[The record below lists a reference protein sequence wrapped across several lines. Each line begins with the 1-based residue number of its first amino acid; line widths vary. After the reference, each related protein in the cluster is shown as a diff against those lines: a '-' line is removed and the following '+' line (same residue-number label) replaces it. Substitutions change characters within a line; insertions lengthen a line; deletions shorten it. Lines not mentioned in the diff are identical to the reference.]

1 MRLQAFAVY
10 VGQTL
15 GIQRSPISVAT
26 SAALALTSFFYIYTF
41 ASYLK
46 VVVSIL
52 HNFYNY
58 IGYFNLYIF
67 SKNTDHLII
76 TLGISV
82 WLALSIRK
90 TRARFVISGTYSVV
104 AIVALLTKLDTM
116 LDILALLSIPLL
128 VTLLALNR
136 FVPRTKILSKDVD
149 TEISTN
155 YIIIG
160 GLIIS
165 IYGLIASLAPFFF
178 TVSSTH
184 VRNYS
189 YEIFVLLS
197 SSLAPILLSL
207 LILCIPVKLLLLLFN
222 RVTAILKNK
231 VKKNSRNNG
240 ESTLSLHYILKSRG
254 TNHYHNSKTSRTDKI
269 PTTKTIF
276 YLSVFMVLSAGLA
289 LIPHQKAVNPDGR
302 AIGVDTPHYVTAIK
316 RLSSYSDNPKELIL
330 HAFLKEPPFYG
341 DRPISLL
348 LFFGL
353 VKMITI
359 SGPSEV
365 VDHLPV
371 VLGPA
376 LVLAV
381 YFLTR
386 EMTSND
392 LISVLAAFLTAV
404 SFHVLTGIYAGLYAN
419 WFALIIGYLS
429 FMFLFKFLKRPSA
442 LYFIVYFIL
451 VIFLLLSHV
460 YAWSMLVAVT
470 ALFLIV
476 MLKLNYYGSRRN
488 LILLLLVILSPVLI
502 DAIRTSTTG
511 SIRGI
516 SFAVEFS
523 QSDLGFKQLAS
534 FRANLLDTTQH
545 WLGGLFGNFIIL
557 ALGFYWLIKADHR
570 SPHNI
575 FIMIFLSVG
584 IIPLLF
590 SGWTL
595 QTRVFYNIPFQI
607 PAAIGLYY
615 IIEQQQKKGI
625 MILLPI
631 SIWLIAV
638 SIIAVSNFYP
648 IAPQQGS

>member
-1 MRLQAFAVY
+1 MTLQAIAVY
-10 VGQTL
+10 VGQAL
-15 GIQRSPISVAT
+15 GIQRSTVSIATSVAF
-26 SAALALTSFFYIYTF
+26 AVTSFFYIYTF
-41 ASYLK
+41 ASYVK
-46 VVVSIL
+46 VVVSVL

-76 TLGISV
+76 ALGMSV

-90 TRARFVISGTYSVV
+90 TRARFVISGTYSGLALVV
-104 AIVALLTKLDTM
+104 LLTKLDAI

-128 VTLLALNR
+128 ISLLALNR
-136 FVPRTKILSKDVD
+136 FVPKTKILSKHVD

-155 YIIIG
+155 YIIILG
-160 GLIIS
+160 FIIS
-165 IYGLIASLAPFFF
+165 IAGLIASLTPFLSS
-178 TVSSTH
+178 VSSTPI
-184 VRNYS
+184 RNYS
-189 YEIFVLLS
+189 YELFVLLS
-197 SSLAPILLSL
+197 SSFAPLLLSL

-222 RVTAILKNK
+222 RVTAILRNK
-231 VKKNSRNNG
+231 VKKNSEKNRARPLTSHYVLKNNG
-240 ESTLSLHYILKSRG
+240 TNRYNNNKTDSTYKISR
-254 TNHYHNSKTSRTDKI
+254 
-269 PTTKTIF
+269 TKTIL
-276 YLSVFMVLSAGLA
+276 YLLLCMGLSASLA

-302 AIGVDTPHYVTAIK
+302 SIGVDTPHYVTAIK
-316 RLSSYSDNPKELIL
+316 RLASYSDNPEDLIL

-353 VKMITI
+353 VKMVPIADQ
-359 SGPSEV
+359 SEV
-365 VDHLPV
+365 VDHLPI

-376 LVLAV
+376 LVLVV

-419 WFALIIGYLS
+419 WFALIIGFLS
-429 FMFLFKFLKRPSA
+429 FMFLFKFLKRPNISFFVT
-442 LYFIVYFIL
+442 YFVL

-460 YAWSMLVAVT
+460 YTWSMLVAVT

-502 DAIRTSTTG
+502 DVIRTSTTG

-557 ALGFYWLIKADHR
+557 ALAFYWLLKADHR

-615 IIEQQQKKGI
+615 IIKQEQKKGI

-631 SIWLIAV
+631 CIWLIAI
-638 SIIAVSNFYP
+638 SIVALSNFYP